1 MSKKFNS
8 TTNQKYSNN
17 HPIFNLKSTSQK
29 INLLNIPKD
38 TTSKSSNNKGS
49 KSFGDF
55 LYNNNSI
62 NPSQSDKSSSSKQ
75 NLINDEYSIDNISNI
90 IEPQKKR
97 FIDNQIFFEDNKSS
111 IIDNNF
117 KNKSN
122 FIPRL
127 TTDIN
132 NFSDNKI
139 KLCDSHTKSF
149 QLKMKKMKEMNKVI
163 FKDNFINKNN
173 IIKDYSNKSENT
185 YKSSNKNNYI
195 INCKQKIISMKNKN
209 TLMGNMNDFNN
220 FNIKL
225 NDNNINQNKEI
236 KVNKIN
242 PFLCCY
248 GKSSIN

>member
-1 MSKKFNS
+1 MNKKFNS

-38 TTSKSSNNKGS
+38 KTSKISNNKES

-55 LYNNNSI
+55 LYNNNLI
-62 NPSQSDKSSSSKQ
+62 NLSQLDKSSNSKQ

-97 FIDNQIFFEDNKSS
+97 FLNNQIFFEDNKSS

-117 KNKSN
+117 KNKDN

-163 FKDNFINKNN
+163 FKDN
-173 IIKDYSNKSENT
+173 

-195 INCKQKIISMKNKN
+195 INCKKKIISMKNKN
-209 TLMGNMNDFNN
+209 TLIGNMNDFNS